1 MLIGAWIDW
10 NMFYNFCCSFMIISK
25 RLDPNFTSCR
35 IGVYYVN
42 FVSKF
47 ANMKLADEFSKV
59 IIIESPCAFDAKFL
73 LWWITWLHVACLWI
87 HKLHDHCWACLT
99 IYRFCCWFTLNWGIC
114 WEFSRSKGA
123 AGCFYK
129 IRLMCPYWHHMTRKG
144 ENAKY
149 GFRICLNLDVF

>member
-1 MLIGAWIDW
+1 MLYVHGLTEICFITFVVHLWSLARDWIL
-10 NMFYNFCCSFMIISK
+10 I
-25 RLDPNFTSCR
+25 LPSCR

-129 IRLMCPYWHHMTRKG
+129 IRLMSPYWHHMTRKG